1 MKRNR
6 NLVGLLMLCILLI
19 STTVFAS
26 PKSDLKQIWE
36 TQTFGNARYHVTVDT
51 KMALFGTIKNSS
63 IIDVKREPF
72 FMRSEDSMTMF
83 GKTRTTTSYLLEDGN
98 KLLVYT
104 EEAKYTEDGIK
115 NEWVCYEET
124 LPNANDEELP
134 DLLLPFDKFVRSVK
148 LLDKDD
154 DKQLYHVTLDGRAFY
169 NSIKKYYEKEDALPL
184 EGEST
189 TEPTTEMEKQKMMR
203 DLTKELLETWK
214 NTEAVTMMVM
224 VAGDKIVGMQTEL
237 APQMNAVTHV
247 FAAAMDAS
255 QENKEVKMGA
265 LAEAFLKTDS
275 MKLTIIEVGEAEC
288 SAVPDDIV
296 KTATAKGSIY
306 EAKKVTSV
314 LQGEKS
320 TEPTPKSE

>member
-1 MKRNR
+1 MKRNI
-6 NLVGLLMLCILLI
+6 NLIGLLMLCLLVI
-19 STTVFAS
+19 STTAFAS

-36 TQTFGNARYHVTVDT
+36 DQTFGNARYHVTVDT

-83 GKTRTTTSYLLEDGN
+83 GKTRTTTSYLLEDGDT
-98 KLLVYT
+98 LRIYT
-104 EEAKYTEDGIK
+104 EEEKYTEDGTK

-124 LPNANDEELP
+124 LPSGDVEEISS
-134 DLLLPFDKFVRSVK
+134 LLLSFDEFVRSVK

-169 NSIKKYYEKEDALPL
+169 NSIKKYHEKEDTLPP
-184 EGEST
+184 EGEPT
-189 TEPTTEMEKQKMMR
+189 TEPTAETEKQKMMR

-214 NTEAVTMMVM
+214 DTEAVKMMVM
-224 VAGDKIVGMQTEL
+224 VAGGKIVGMQTQL
-237 APQMNAVTHV
+237 APQMNAMTHI
-247 FAAAMDAS
+247 FATAMDTS
-255 QENKEVKMGA
+255 QENEEYKMGA

-275 MKLTIIEVGEAEC
+275 MKLTIIEVGEAEF
-288 SAVPDDIV
+288 SAVPDNIV

-306 EAKKVTSV
+306 EAKKGTTV
-314 LQGEKS
+314 LQEKKS
-320 TEPTPKSE
+320 IEPTPKNE